1 MRPTMRVVFMGAP
14 DFATPALRAILEHG
28 HEVVAVYTRAPQPA
42 GRRGLELTKTP
53 VHRLADDFGLPV
65 VTAATL
71 RSAEAQETFR
81 AFAADV
87 AVVVAYGLILP
98 PPVLAAPRLGCLNLH
113 ASLLPRW
120 RGAAPIQRAIMAGD
134 AETGVD
140 LMRME
145 AGLDTGPVAREIRTP
160 IRPDE
165 TAGELAGA
173 ARRAR
178 RAVDRRIP
186 ARARRRIVS
195 SFVRRAPRA
204 RPTRIRST
212 RAKRRSTGAP
222 TPSRCAT
229 TSTASRPRPAR
240 TARLRSADAWSG
252 SRFFAPKSS
261 NGPAR
266 PAPSSTRR
274 WSSPAATRRSASS
287 PPSVRAETA
296 MSGAE
301 LMRGAKLDVGAR
313 FNPSAPPR
321 SER

>member
-1 MRPTMRVVFMGAP
+1 MRPLMRVVFMGAP

-42 GRRGLELTKTP
+42 GRRGLELTKTQ

-71 RSAEAQETFR
+71 RSAEAQEAFR
-81 AFAADV
+81 ALAADV
-87 AVVVAYGLILP
+87 VVVVAYGLILP

-145 AGLDTGPVAREIRTP
+145 AGLDTGPVAREIRAP

-165 TAGELAGA
+165 TAGELSARLAALGAQLIAESLPELAAGRLVFRPQSA
-173 ARRAR
+173 EGASYAHKIDKSEATIDWSAD
-178 RAVDRRIP
+178 AVTVRNRIH
-186 ARARRRIVS
+186 
-195 SFVRRAPRA
+195 
-204 RPTRIRST
+204 
-212 RAKRRSTGAP
+212 GLAP
-222 TPSRCAT
+222 TPG
-229 TSTASRPRPAR
+229 AR
-240 TARLRSADAWSG
+240 SEIVIGGRTEQVK
-252 SRFFAPKSS
+252 FF
-261 NGPAR
+261 
-266 PAPSSTRR
+266 
-274 WSSPAATRRSASS
+274 
-287 PPSVRAETA
+287 RAELVEWVGAPGAVVDPSMVVACGDKAIRIVAAQRPGRTP

-313 FNPSAPPR
+313 FNPSAPLQGGR
-321 SER
+321 

>member
-1 MRPTMRVVFMGAP
+1 MRVVFMGAP

-53 VHRLADDFGLPV
+53 IHRLADDFGLPV

-71 RSAEAQETFR
+71 RNFEAQETFR
-81 AFAADV
+81 AFAADA

-98 PPVLAAPRLGCLNLH
+98 PPVLAAPRFGCLNLH

-160 IRPDE
+160 IRADE
-165 TAGELAGA
+165 TAGEL
-173 ARRAR
+173 
-178 RAVDRRIP
+178 
-186 ARARRRIVS
+186 S
-195 SFVRRAPRA
+195 
-204 RPTRIRST
+204 
-212 RAKRRSTGAP
+212 
-222 TPSRCAT
+222 
-229 TSTASRPRPAR
+229 
-240 TARLRSADAWSG
+240 ARLAAFGARLIAESLLELAADRLVFHPQTVEGATYAHKIDKSETAIDWSADAVAVRNHIHGLS
-252 SRFFAPKSS
+252 
-261 NGPAR
+261 
-266 PAPSSTRR
+266 PAPGAHSEIAIGGRLER
-274 WSSPAATRRSASS
+274 IKIL
-287 PPSVRAETA
+287 RAEVVERAGPPGAVVGPSMVVACGDKAIRVVAAQRPGRTVI
-296 MSGAE
+296 SGEE
-301 LMRGAKLDVGAR
+301 LMRGAKLELGAR

>member
-42 GRRGLELTKTP
+42 GRRGLELTKTQ
-53 VHRLADDFGLPV
+53 VHRVADDFGLPV

-71 RSAEAQETFR
+71 RNFEAQETFR
-81 AFAADV
+81 AFAADA

-98 PPVLAAPRLGCLNLH
+98 PPVLAAPRFGCLNLH

-160 IRPDE
+160 IRADE
-165 TAGELAGA
+165 TAGEL
-173 ARRAR
+173 
-178 RAVDRRIP
+178 
-186 ARARRRIVS
+186 S
-195 SFVRRAPRA
+195 
-204 RPTRIRST
+204 
-212 RAKRRSTGAP
+212 
-222 TPSRCAT
+222 
-229 TSTASRPRPAR
+229 
-240 TARLRSADAWSG
+240 ARLAAFGARLIAESLLELAADRLVFHPQTVEGATYAHKIDKSETAIDWSADAVAVRNHIHGLS
-252 SRFFAPKSS
+252 
-261 NGPAR
+261 
-266 PAPSSTRR
+266 PAPGAHSEIAIGGRLER
-274 WSSPAATRRSASS
+274 IKIL
-287 PPSVRAETA
+287 RAEVVERAGPPGAVVGPSMVVACGDKAIRVVAAQRPGRTVI
-296 MSGAE
+296 SGEE
-301 LMRGAKLDVGAR
+301 LMRGAKLELGAR

>member
-1 MRPTMRVVFMGAP
+1 MRPIMRVVFMGAP

-28 HEVVAVYTRAPQPA
+28 HEVAAVYTRAPRPA

-53 VHRLADDFGLPV
+53 VHQLAEEAGLPV

-71 RSAEAQETFR
+71 RSAEAQEAFR

-87 AVVVAYGLILP
+87 GVVVAYGLILP

-134 AETGVD
+134 GETGVD

-145 AGLDTGPVAREIRTP
+145 AGLDTGPVARQLRTP
-160 IRPDE
+160 IHADE
-165 TAGELAGA
+165 TAGELA
-173 ARRAR
+173 
-178 RAVDRRIP
+178 
-186 ARARRRIVS
+186 
-195 SFVRRAPRA
+195 
-204 RPTRIRST
+204 
-212 RAKRRSTGAP
+212 
-222 TPSRCAT
+222 
-229 TSTASRPRPAR
+229 
-240 TARLRSADAWSG
+240 ARLAALGARLIVDSLPELAAGRLVFHPQSAEGASYAHKIDKSEAAIDWSADA
-252 SRFFAPKSS
+252 A
-261 NGPAR
+261 
-266 PAPSSTRR
+266 
-274 WSSPAATRRSASS
+274 
-287 PPSVRAETA
+287 SVRNRIHGLSPTPGAYGEIAIGGRSERIKILRAEVVERAGEPGVVVDPSMVVACGDKAIRVVAAQRPGRTP

-313 FNPSAPPR
+313 FNPPAQPR

>member
-1 MRPTMRVVFMGAP
+1 MRVVFMGAP
-14 DFATPALRAILEHG
+14 DFAVPTLRAIVEHG

-42 GRRGLELTKTP
+42 GRRGLELTKTA
-53 VHRLADDFGLPV
+53 VHRLADSFSLPV

-87 AVVVAYGLILP
+87 AVVAAYGLILP
-98 PPVLAAPRLGCLNLH
+98 PPALAAPRLGCLNLH

-145 AGLDTGPVAREIRTP
+145 EGLDTGPVAREIRTP
-160 IRPDE
+160 IGPDE
-165 TAGELAGA
+165 TAGELA
-173 ARRAR
+173 
-178 RAVDRRIP
+178 
-186 ARARRRIVS
+186 
-195 SFVRRAPRA
+195 
-204 RPTRIRST
+204 
-212 RAKRRSTGAP
+212 
-222 TPSRCAT
+222 
-229 TSTASRPRPAR
+229 
-240 TARLRSADAWSG
+240 ARLAELGARLIGETLPELAAGRLVFRPQSAEGATYAHKIDKNEAAIDWSADAVAVRNRIHGLSP
-252 SRFFAPKSS
+252 APGAYGEIAIGGRLERVKILRAEVVER
-261 NGPAR
+261 NGPPGGVVDPSMVVACGGKAIRVVAAQR
-266 PAPSSTRR
+266 PGK
-274 WSSPAATRRSASS
+274 
-287 PPSVRAETA
+287 TA

-313 FNPSAPPR
+313 FNPSAPLR

>member
-53 VHRLADDFGLPV
+53 VHRLADDFSLPV

-120 RGAAPIQRAIMAGD
+120 RGAAPIQRAIIAGD

-145 AGLDTGPVAREIRTP
+145 AGLDTGPVAREIRAP

-165 TAGELAGA
+165 TAGELA
-173 ARRAR
+173 
-178 RAVDRRIP
+178 
-186 ARARRRIVS
+186 
-195 SFVRRAPRA
+195 
-204 RPTRIRST
+204 
-212 RAKRRSTGAP
+212 
-222 TPSRCAT
+222 
-229 TSTASRPRPAR
+229 
-240 TARLRSADAWSG
+240 ARLAALGAQLIAESLPELAAGRLAFHPQSAEGATYAHKIDKSEAAIDWSADAVAVRNRIHGLS
-252 SRFFAPKSS
+252 
-261 NGPAR
+261 
-266 PAPSSTRR
+266 PAPGAHSEIAIGGRLER
-274 WSSPAATRRSASS
+274 
-287 PPSVRAETA
+287 VKILRAEVVEGAGPPGAVVEASMIVACGDKAIRVVAAQRPGKTL

-301 LMRGAKLDVGAR
+301 LMRGAKLDVGAQ
-313 FNPSAPPR
+313 FNPPAPPQ

>member
-53 VHRLADDFGLPV
+53 VHRLADDFSLPV

-71 RSAEAQETFR
+71 RNAEAQVAFR
-81 AFAADV
+81 ALAADV
-87 AVVVAYGLILP
+87 VVVVAYGLILP

-120 RGAAPIQRAIMAGD
+120 RGAAPIQRAIMASD

-145 AGLDTGPVAREIRTP
+145 AGLDTGPVAREIRAP

-165 TAGELAGA
+165 TAGELA
-173 ARRAR
+173 
-178 RAVDRRIP
+178 
-186 ARARRRIVS
+186 
-195 SFVRRAPRA
+195 
-204 RPTRIRST
+204 
-212 RAKRRSTGAP
+212 
-222 TPSRCAT
+222 
-229 TSTASRPRPAR
+229 
-240 TARLRSADAWSG
+240 ARLAALGAQLIAESLPELAAGRLVFRPQSVEGATYAHKIDKSEAAIDWSADAVAVRNRIHGLS
-252 SRFFAPKSS
+252 
-261 NGPAR
+261 
-266 PAPSSTRR
+266 PAPGAHSEIAIGGRLER
-274 WSSPAATRRSASS
+274 
-287 PPSVRAETA
+287 VKILRAEVVEGAGPPGAVVEASMVVACGDKAIRVVAAQRPGKTL

-301 LMRGAKLDVGAR
+301 LMRGAKLDVGAQ
-313 FNPSAPPR
+313 FNPPAPPQ

>member
-1 MRPTMRVVFMGAP
+1 MRPPMRVVFMGAP

-98 PPVLAAPRLGCLNLH
+98 PPALAAPRLGCLNLH

-120 RGAAPIQRAIMAGD
+120 RGAAPIRRAIMAGD
-134 AETGVD
+134 AASGVD
-140 LMRME
+140 QMRIE
-145 AGLDTGPVAREIRTP
+145 AGLDTGPVAREIRAP

-165 TAGELAGA
+165 TAGEL
-173 ARRAR
+173 
-178 RAVDRRIP
+178 
-186 ARARRRIVS
+186 
-195 SFVRRAPRA
+195 
-204 RPTRIRST
+204 
-212 RAKRRSTGAP
+212 
-222 TPSRCAT
+222 
-229 TSTASRPRPAR
+229 
-240 TARLRSADAWSG
+240 TARLAELGARLIAESLLELAAGRLVFRPQSVEGATYAHKID
-252 SRFFAPKSS
+252 KSEAAIDWNAEAVAVRNRVHGLS
-261 NGPAR
+261 
-266 PAPSSTRR
+266 PAPGAYGEIAIGGRLER
-274 WSSPAATRRSASS
+274 
-287 PPSVRAETA
+287 VKILRAEVVERAGPPGAVVDPSMVVACGDKAIRVVAAQRPGKTP
-296 MSGAE
+296 MSGTE

-313 FNPSAPPR
+313 FNPLAPPQ

>member
-1 MRPTMRVVFMGAP
+1 MRPPMRVVFMGAP
-14 DFATPALRAILEHG
+14 DFATPALRAILGHG

-42 GRRGLELTKTP
+42 GRRGLELTRTP

-98 PPVLAAPRLGCLNLH
+98 PPALAAPRFGCLNLH

-145 AGLDTGPVAREIRTP
+145 AGLDTGPVAREIRAP

-165 TAGELAGA
+165 TAGELA
-173 ARRAR
+173 
-178 RAVDRRIP
+178 
-186 ARARRRIVS
+186 
-195 SFVRRAPRA
+195 
-204 RPTRIRST
+204 
-212 RAKRRSTGAP
+212 
-222 TPSRCAT
+222 
-229 TSTASRPRPAR
+229 
-240 TARLRSADAWSG
+240 ARLAELGARLIADSLPELAAGRLVFRPQSVEGATYAHKIDKNEAAIDWNAGAVAVRNCVHGLS
-252 SRFFAPKSS
+252 
-261 NGPAR
+261 
-266 PAPSSTRR
+266 PAPGAYGEIAIGGRLER
-274 WSSPAATRRSASS
+274 
-287 PPSVRAETA
+287 VKILRAEIVERAGPPGAVVDPSMVVACGDKAIRVVAAQRAGKTP

-301 LMRGAKLDVGAR
+301 LMRGAKLEVGTR
-313 FNPSAPPR
+313 FNPLAPPQ

>member
-53 VHRLADDFGLPV
+53 VHRLADDFSLPV

-98 PPVLAAPRLGCLNLH
+98 PAALAAPRLGCLNLH

-145 AGLDTGPVAREIRTP
+145 AGLDTGPVAREIRAP

-165 TAGELAGA
+165 TAGELA
-173 ARRAR
+173 
-178 RAVDRRIP
+178 
-186 ARARRRIVS
+186 
-195 SFVRRAPRA
+195 
-204 RPTRIRST
+204 
-212 RAKRRSTGAP
+212 
-222 TPSRCAT
+222 
-229 TSTASRPRPAR
+229 
-240 TARLRSADAWSG
+240 ARLAALGAQLIAESLPELAAGRLAFHPQSAEGATYAHKIDKSEAAIDWSADAVAVRNRIHGLS
-252 SRFFAPKSS
+252 
-261 NGPAR
+261 
-266 PAPSSTRR
+266 PAPGAHSEIAIGGRLER
-274 WSSPAATRRSASS
+274 
-287 PPSVRAETA
+287 VKILRAEVVEGAGPPGAVVEASMVVACGDKAIRVVAAQRPGKTL

-301 LMRGAKLDVGAR
+301 LMRGAKLDVGAQ
-313 FNPSAPPR
+313 FNPPAPPQ

>member
-1 MRPTMRVVFMGAP
+1 MRVVFMGAP
-14 DFATPALRAILEHG
+14 DFAAPALRAVLEHG

-42 GRRGLELTKTP
+42 GRRGLEPTKTP
-53 VHRLADDFGLPV
+53 VHRLADHFGLPV

-98 PPVLAAPRLGCLNLH
+98 PPALAAPRLGCLNLH

-120 RGAAPIQRAIMAGD
+120 RGAAPIQRAIIAGD

-165 TAGELAGA
+165 TAGEL
-173 ARRAR
+173 
-178 RAVDRRIP
+178 
-186 ARARRRIVS
+186 
-195 SFVRRAPRA
+195 
-204 RPTRIRST
+204 
-212 RAKRRSTGAP
+212 
-222 TPSRCAT
+222 
-229 TSTASRPRPAR
+229 
-240 TARLRSADAWSG
+240 TARLAELGARLIAESLPELAAGRLVFHPQSVEGATYAHKIDKSEAAIDWSADAVAVRNRIHGLS
-252 SRFFAPKSS
+252 
-261 NGPAR
+261 
-266 PAPSSTRR
+266 PAPGAHSEIVIGGRLER
-274 WSSPAATRRSASS
+274 IKIL
-287 PPSVRAETA
+287 RAEVVERAGPPGAVVDPSMVVACGEKAIRVVAAQRPGKTA
-296 MSGAE
+296 MRGAE

-313 FNPSAPPR
+313 FNPSAPPQ

>member
-1 MRPTMRVVFMGAP
+1 MRPPMRVVFMGAP
-14 DFATPALRAILEHG
+14 DFATPALRAILGHG

-98 PPVLAAPRLGCLNLH
+98 PPALAAPRLGCLNLH

-145 AGLDTGPVAREIRTP
+145 AGLDTGPVAREIRAP
-160 IRPDE
+160 IHPDE
-165 TAGELAGA
+165 TAGELA
-173 ARRAR
+173 
-178 RAVDRRIP
+178 
-186 ARARRRIVS
+186 
-195 SFVRRAPRA
+195 
-204 RPTRIRST
+204 
-212 RAKRRSTGAP
+212 
-222 TPSRCAT
+222 
-229 TSTASRPRPAR
+229 
-240 TARLRSADAWSG
+240 ARLAEFGARLIAESLPELAAGRLVFRPQSVEGATYAHKID
-252 SRFFAPKSS
+252 KSEAAIDWNAGAVAVRNCVHGLS
-261 NGPAR
+261 
-266 PAPSSTRR
+266 PAPGAYGEIAIGGRLER
-274 WSSPAATRRSASS
+274 
-287 PPSVRAETA
+287 VKILRAEVVERA
-296 MSGAE
+296 GPPGAVVDPSMVVACGDKAIRVVVVQRPGKAPMSGAE

-313 FNPSAPPR
+313 FNPLAPPQSGR
-321 SER
+321 

>member
-14 DFATPALRAILEHG
+14 DFATPALRAVIEHG
-28 HEVVAVYTRAPQPA
+28 HEIVAVYTRAPQPA

-53 VHRLADDFGLPV
+53 VHRLADDFSLPV

-98 PPVLAAPRLGCLNLH
+98 PPALAAPRLGCLNLH

-145 AGLDTGPVAREIRTP
+145 AGLDTGPVAREIRAP

-165 TAGELAGA
+165 TAGELA
-173 ARRAR
+173 
-178 RAVDRRIP
+178 
-186 ARARRRIVS
+186 
-195 SFVRRAPRA
+195 
-204 RPTRIRST
+204 
-212 RAKRRSTGAP
+212 
-222 TPSRCAT
+222 
-229 TSTASRPRPAR
+229 
-240 TARLRSADAWSG
+240 ARLAELGAQLIAESLPELAAGRLAFHPQSGEGATYAHKIDKSEAAIDWSADAVAVRNRIHG
-252 SRFFAPKSS
+252 L
-261 NGPAR
+261 
-266 PAPSSTRR
+266 
-274 WSSPAATRRSASS
+274 SPTPGAHGEITIGGRLER
-287 PPSVRAETA
+287 VKILRAEVVERAGRPGAVVDSSMVVACGDKAIRVVAAQRPGRTVI
-296 MSGAE
+296 SGEE
-301 LMRGAKLDVGAR
+301 LMRGAKLDLGAR
-313 FNPSAPPR
+313 FNPPAPPQ

>member
-1 MRPTMRVVFMGAP
+1 MRPPMRVVFMGAP

-98 PPVLAAPRLGCLNLH
+98 PPALAAPRLGCLNLH

-145 AGLDTGPVAREIRTP
+145 AGLDTGPVAREIRAP

-165 TAGELAGA
+165 TAGEL
-173 ARRAR
+173 
-178 RAVDRRIP
+178 
-186 ARARRRIVS
+186 
-195 SFVRRAPRA
+195 
-204 RPTRIRST
+204 
-212 RAKRRSTGAP
+212 
-222 TPSRCAT
+222 
-229 TSTASRPRPAR
+229 
-240 TARLRSADAWSG
+240 TARLAELGARLIAESLPELAAGRLVFHPQSVEGATYAHKID
-252 SRFFAPKSS
+252 KSEAAIDWNAEAVAVRNRIHGLS
-261 NGPAR
+261 
-266 PAPSSTRR
+266 PAPGAYGEIAIGGRLER
-274 WSSPAATRRSASS
+274 
-287 PPSVRAETA
+287 VKILRAEVVERAGPPGAVVDPSMVVACGDKAIRVVAAQRPGKTP

-313 FNPSAPPR
+313 FNPLAPPQ

>member
-1 MRPTMRVVFMGAP
+1 MRPPMRAIFMGAP
-14 DFATPALRAILEHG
+14 NFATPALRAVLEHG

-98 PPVLAAPRLGCLNLH
+98 PPALAAPRLGCLNLH

-120 RGAAPIQRAIMAGD
+120 RGAAPIQRAIIAGD

-165 TAGELAGA
+165 TAGEL
-173 ARRAR
+173 
-178 RAVDRRIP
+178 
-186 ARARRRIVS
+186 
-195 SFVRRAPRA
+195 
-204 RPTRIRST
+204 
-212 RAKRRSTGAP
+212 
-222 TPSRCAT
+222 
-229 TSTASRPRPAR
+229 
-240 TARLRSADAWSG
+240 TARLAELGARLIAESLPELAAGRLVFHPQSVDGATYARKIDKSEAAIDWSADAVTVRNRVHGLS
-252 SRFFAPKSS
+252 
-261 NGPAR
+261 
-266 PAPSSTRR
+266 PAPGAHSEIAIGGRLER
-274 WSSPAATRRSASS
+274 IKIL
-287 PPSVRAETA
+287 RAEVVERTGPPGA
-296 MSGAE
+296 VVDLSMVVACGDKALRVIAAQRPGKTPMSGAE

-313 FNPSAPPR
+313 FNPSAPPQSGR
-321 SER
+321 